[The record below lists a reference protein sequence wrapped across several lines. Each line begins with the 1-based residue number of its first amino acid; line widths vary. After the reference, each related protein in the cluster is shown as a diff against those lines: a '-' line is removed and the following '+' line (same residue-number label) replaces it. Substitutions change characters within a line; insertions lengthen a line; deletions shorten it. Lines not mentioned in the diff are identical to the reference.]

1 MTYVRWKR
9 ELILG
14 TIDRFIDSTKA
25 GGTDQDA
32 PPQSSLDGLLAQMSE
47 GLPAPEVIATMND
60 LLRAHRNLCS
70 EQQLEVMQELTHAGR
85 S

>member
-14 TIDRFIDSTKA
+14 SIDRFIASSDS
-25 GGTDQDA
+25 GTTDRPA
-32 PPQSSLDGLLAQMSE
+32 RPQPSIDGLLQQMSE
-47 GLPAPEVIATMND
+47 GLPTPEILATMDD

-70 EQQLEVMQELTHAGR
+70 PQQLEVMQELTLAGR

>member
-14 TIDRFIDSTKA
+14 TIDRFIDSA
-25 GGTDQDA
+25 NSGTADRTEA
-32 PPQSSLDGLLAQMSE
+32 PEPTIDGLLQQMSE
-47 GLPAPEVIATMND
+47 GLPTPEILATMDD

-70 EQQLEVMQELTHAGR
+70 PQQLEVMQELTHAGR

>member
-14 TIDRFIDSTKA
+14 TIDRFIDST
-25 GGTDQDA
+25 
-32 PPQSSLDGLLAQMSE
+32 QSGSSERDSGPEASLDGLLQQMSE
-47 GLPAPEVIATMND
+47 GLPAPEVIATMHD

-70 EQQLEVMQELTHAGR
+70 EQQLEVMQELTHTGR